1 MQQIKKRPAVAERFV
16 LWPLGLEA
24 DGPSPIVRGG
34 FQTDTR
40 AGILKISKFY
50 FFREPLLFRG
60 QFPHR
65 GGYVL
70 LFLACDTI
78 PRFLSFCMDIWGGGE
93 NLFLC
98 SLGEWT
104 YSYPAALPMSPAL
117 PFIGGTP
124 SPCCL
129 LSSPGRPPQKKI
141 PPRVLLHLQPVPG
154 FRLLVPPSFAP
165 FPPAA
170 ALPLATISLNT
181 YLANNEITYY
191 RSFAAASG
199 CSASILYP
207 HRSPLRL

>member
-16 LWPLGLEA
+16 LWPLGFEA

-65 GGYVL
+65 GDMHSCFL
-70 LFLACDTI
+70 LAIQSRVFFHFAWI
-78 PRFLSFCMDIWGGGE
+78 FGAGGE

-129 LSSPGRPPQKKI
+129 LSSPGRPPQKKY
-141 PPRVLLHLQPVPG
+141 PRASFFIYSPSPVSACWFRPASHR
-154 FRLLVPPSFAP
+154 FRLLPRCRWLLF
-165 FPPAA
+165 
-170 ALPLATISLNT
+170 
-181 YLANNEITYY
+181 
-191 RSFAAASG
+191 R
-199 CSASILYP
+199 
-207 HRSPLRL
+207 